1 MVNKMVLKKVIGYLL
16 VILSIFIPSYVRTSF
31 NFRNLMS
38 SEHTFTGL
46 LLITLVAIFV
56 VVAGLVAYYLINI
69 KQSAGFKVLGYVMI
83 VVIAFVPAMLM
94 MPFDNGSNALGTA
107 YLTLVAVSVL
117 AWTGFNLAL
126 KKSV

>member
-1 MVNKMVLKKVIGYLL
+1 MSNKMVLKVVGYIL
-16 VILSIFIPSYVRTSF
+16 VIISIFIPSYVRTSF

-38 SEHTFTGL
+38 NDHTFTGL
-46 LLITLVAIFV
+46 LLITLVTIFV

-69 KQSAGFKVLGYVMI
+69 KKDTGFKVLGYVMI

-117 AWTGFNLAL
+117 AWAGFSLAL
-126 KKSV
+126 KRSA

>member
-1 MVNKMVLKKVIGYLL
+1 MVNKMVLKKVVGYLL

-69 KQSAGFKVLGYVMI
+69 KQSAGLKVLGYVMV

>member
-1 MVNKMVLKKVIGYLL
+1 MVNKMVLKKVVGYLL

-117 AWTGFNLAL
+117 AWAGFSLAL

>member
-117 AWTGFNLAL
+117 AWAGFSLAL

>member
-1 MVNKMVLKKVIGYLL
+1 MSNKMVLKVVGYIL
-16 VILSIFIPSYVRTSF
+16 VLISIFIPSYVRTSF

-38 SEHTFTGL
+38 NDYTFTGL
-46 LLITLVAIFV
+46 LLITLVTIV
-56 VVAGLVAYYLINI
+56 VIGAGLAAYYLINI
-69 KQSAGFKVLGYVMI
+69 KKDTNLKVLGYVMI

-117 AWTGFNLAL
+117 AWAGLSLAL
-126 KKSV
+126 KRSA